1 MKNISSTTENFIREQ
16 VALKFKKQLNALKK
30 KKTALDGKWHDISQQ
45 IYDLTEQMDN
55 VGGMSDRQF
64 NEVEKLEED
73 LTDIVRKSCAKT
85 IADRLKQIGL
95 KMKDEK
101 KTIECILDCSG
112 LFDAINDKYIINVS
126 NNADEIKKRRQELT
140 DRRGKICEECGT
152 ASAEI
157 NELNRKIDAHVRSIV
172 VKLELGGNYDGLMT
186 MINEIKA

>member
-112 LFDAINDKYIINVS
+112 LLTQLTINTLSMSATMPMKSRNGGRS
-126 NNADEIKKRRQELT
+126 LLT
-140 DRRGKICEECGT
+140 DAERSAKNAGQPVLRLTSLTGRST
-152 ASAEI
+152 LMSRASSSSSSSAET
-157 NELNRKIDAHVRSIV
+157 
-172 VKLELGGNYDGLMT
+172 MT
-186 MINEIKA
+186 A